1 MDSTA
6 RFKVF
11 ASLAILRTC
20 SKLSSLCVR
29 YSWGAPLLISCLASA
44 RQPRASQTSKP
55 DDGTGTCTTQV
66 VVNAFDSASKTD
78 LHGLIASDFV
88 VVGQDFLTIVTAG
101 PVYHNRVLV
110 LLDGRGMA
118 SKDIR
123 DIAALVREQA
133 PPAMPV
139 ALGILGNR
147 VAFTSGFLTDY
158 DEFGVEIANLLVSSS
173 APGQLSL
180 YRALQQAAT
189 FFGPA
194 RGGDTLLLVTSGTR
208 ARKIRERDLAK
219 SFNRHQLRL
228 QLLMPPPPVSVNAS
242 SLFSVWQ
249 GAERFSGNLITLA
262 NHTGGALMG
271 FINANWVGVTY
282 SYMLAVHPPSTMVK
296 PAAWNVSLSGSPVKA
311 DLFYPATVTP
321 CSPAIRASAGDPGA
335 VRP

>member
-1 MDSTA
+1 MRPVLLGCA
-6 RFKVF
+6 
-11 ASLAILRTC
+11 
-20 SKLSSLCVR
+20 
-29 YSWGAPLLISCLASA
+29 LLISCLASA

-88 VVGQDFLTIVTAG
+88 ASSGKTLLTIVTAG

-118 SKDIR
+118 WKDIR

-180 YRALQQAAT
+180 YRALQQATT
-189 FFGPA
+189 FFGSA
-194 RGGDTLLLVTSGTR
+194 RSGDTLLLVTSGTN

-228 QLLMPPPPVSVNAS
+228 QLLMPPPPLSVNAS

-249 GAERFSGNLITLA
+249 NAERFSGNLITLA

-271 FINANWVGVTY
+271 FMNADWVGVA
-282 SYMLAVHPPSTMVK
+282 SAGYMLAVQLPSTMVK
-296 PAAWNVSLSGSPVKA
+296 AAAWNVSLPGSPVKA
-311 DLFYPATVTP
+311 DLFYPATVTT
-321 CSPAIRASAGDPGA
+321 CSQAIRASAGDPGA

>member
-1 MDSTA
+1 MRPVLLGCA
-6 RFKVF
+6 
-11 ASLAILRTC
+11 
-20 SKLSSLCVR
+20 
-29 YSWGAPLLISCLASA
+29 LLISCLASA

-88 VVGQDFLTIVTAG
+88 ASSGKTLLTIVTAG

-249 GAERFSGNLITLA
+249 GAERFSGDLITLA

-271 FINANWVGVTY
+271 FMNADWVGVA
-282 SYMLAVHPPSTMVK
+282 SAGYMLAVQFPSTMVK